1 MGKILPAIKPPENLG
16 AQFGPVGAKP
26 PLKPVWNNSGRGSV
40 NDLNDGI
47 HNNGFPGINGV
58 QNNGSGGNGVSG
70 NSNSGNGNNEDMFT
84 GSNNSNGSS
93 PSRTGPSLMTQL
105 QMNRKQETAQFLAGL
120 TRNDWPGFNEAPS
133 TSGGNAG
140 PPQARS
146 GKRSVS
152 HQCSVRTTGVR
163 TIDHKLA
170 NVPVQSSMVKP
181 T

>member
-1 MGKILPAIKPPENLG
+1 MKFSWAFQNFTFFFKKMEPNFYNVFFYLQQQKKVTPVGKILPAIKPPENLG

-58 QNNGSGGNGVSG
+58 QNNGSGGVSG
-70 NSNSGNGNNEDMFT
+70 SNSGNGNNEDMFT

-133 TSGGNAG
+133 TSGGL
-140 PPQARS
+140 Q
-146 GKRSVS
+146 
-152 HQCSVRTTGVR
+152 VRNSK
-163 TIDHKLA
+163 I
-170 NVPVQSSMVKP
+170 
-181 T
+181 

>member
-1 MGKILPAIKPPENLG
+1 MQQQKKVTPVGKILPAIKPPENLG

-133 TSGGNAG
+133 TSGGL
-140 PPQARS
+140 Q
-146 GKRSVS
+146 
-152 HQCSVRTTGVR
+152 
-163 TIDHKLA
+163 
-170 NVPVQSSMVKP
+170 VQNSKI
-181 T
+181 